1 MNKSQENQQL
11 DKIIRFMEFEA
22 NEIEQNIDTQSEND
36 FNIKKNEIILKGKL
50 KIDQLYKKKT
60 KFMNRTTATMIT
72 KLMTNAKLEILNAR
86 DTFIKSVLADVNR
99 ELLKLRNHKSHY
111 LKILRKLILQAM
123 YQVLEEKITLILIS
137 DDMECVDL
145 MIPELSQI
153 YLANTGMNI
162 EINIDNSIK
171 LPNQEIGGVIVT
183 AKGRRLLVEN
193 TLVINNINKIKEKA
207 TKELLY
213 RTLLVYFC
221 SIPIIS
227 QNLITYSTVVA
238 AT

>member
-1 MNKSQENQQL
+1 MNKSQLNQQL
-11 DKIIRFMEFEA
+11 DKMIRFIEFEA
-22 NEIEQNIDTQSEND
+22 NEIEQNIDTQSENEFD
-36 FNIKKNEIILKGKL
+36 IKKNEIILKEKL

-99 ELLKLRNHKSHY
+99 ELLKLRNHKSQY
-111 LKILRKLILQAM
+111 LKILKKLILQAM
-123 YQVLEEKITLILIS
+123 YQVLEEKISLILIS

-145 MIPELSQI
+145 MIPELSEI

-171 LPNQEIGGVIVT
+171 LPNQEIGGVMVT

-193 TLVINNINKIKEKA
+193 TLVVR
-207 TKELLY
+207 LLY
-213 RTLLVYFC
+213 LTQQA
-221 SIPIIS
+221 IPIICTGLFGP
-227 QNLITYSTVVA
+227 NPTRTYLRNK
-238 AT
+238 